1 MEENLQMKFSVV
13 MTTYNR
19 LDLLK
24 RAINSALEQTIEWQI
39 IVVDNC

>member
-13 MTTYNR
+13 MTTDNR
-19 LDLLK
+19 FFLLK